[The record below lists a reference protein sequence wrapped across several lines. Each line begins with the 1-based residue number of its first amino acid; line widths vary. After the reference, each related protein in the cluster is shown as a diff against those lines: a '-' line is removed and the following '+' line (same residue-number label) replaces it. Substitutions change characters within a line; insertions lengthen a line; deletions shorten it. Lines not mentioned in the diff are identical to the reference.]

1 MDANEER
8 SRDDAAQDADAT
20 QFITIDSIPDE
31 ALRPQRRGLLLAV
44 ALGILVALALLAAV
58 AYSRRAP
65 AHRADRATARSQSV
79 FRHHSGSG
87 TQQWQQ

>member
-20 QFITIDSIPDE
+20 RFITIDSIPDK

-44 ALGILVALALLAAV
+44 ALGVLVALALLAAMV
-58 AYSRRAP
+58 LTHRAP
-65 AHRADRATARSQSV
+65 GHQVHGADRAAAAAAP
-79 FRHHSGSG
+79 
-87 TQQWQQ
+87 